1 MDIKTEAP
9 MTIATIQAF
18 RKMLDIM
25 EEFVRN
31 TESEKLKELSEA
43 SEQS

>member
-9 MTIATIQAF
+9 MTLATIQAF

-25 EEFVRN
+25 EEFVKN
-31 TESEKLKELSEA
+31 TELERLEDEKESA
-43 SEQS
+43 N